1 MATTIH
7 SSPRNLL
14 WSSTRYLLAAS
25 AGFAL
30 AVAALAGLGTNTE
43 DRSVS
48 VPTGA
53 STLAAAPAAE
63 RMPASAAATAARP
76 GVVYYLVESEEARS
90 LAETLRAAMA
100 EFARADGVEPQQVQI
115 VSLSGDQGRS
125 MEAWLRYEAESSG
138 NGNLAFARLTGY

>member
-7 SSPRNLL
+7 NSPRHLI

-30 AVAALAGLGTNTE
+30 AVAALTGLGTNTE

-63 RMPASAAATAARP
+63 RIPATAARP

-90 LAETLRAAMA
+90 LAENLRAAMA

-125 MEAWLRYEAESSG
+125 MEAWLRYEAELSG
-138 NGNLAFARLTGY
+138 NSTSAFYRMTGN